1 MYNDTLFGSIYQDD
15 FPDGY
20 LRSSYLAIK
29 ALLIKADEPQAAVN
43 IAGMSDEQALEVIG
57 RICVLSEAVAYELG
71 RQSNSM

>member
-1 MYNDTLFGSIYQDD
+1 MYKDTLFGSIYEGD

-29 ALLIKADEPQAAVN
+29 ALLIRVDEPQAAAN

-57 RICVLSEAVAYELG
+57 RICVLSESVAYEVG
-71 RQSNSM
+71 RQSNSV